1 MNVWAILFKARIC
14 QGIFFSHKE
23 LKLKAPGALLFS
35 VRGFFLYVFAKLI
48 DSFTDILSKDVNMNT
63 FTRSIDLLQRA
74 MDATSLRYQV
84 SANNLAH
91 SEVPN
96 FKRST
101 VNFESELKRA
111 FESEE
116 KARNGFQL
124 TRTDSR
130 HIALNV
136 PYDYRNVEPR
146 RVLDYTTTAK
156 ANGNNVDAETEA
168 NNILQIQ
175 MQYRLLTQLTGFEFS
190 QLNTVMKK

>member
-1 MNVWAILFKARIC
+1 
-14 QGIFFSHKE
+14 
-23 LKLKAPGALLFS
+23 
-35 VRGFFLYVFAKLI
+35 
-48 DSFTDILSKDVNMNT
+48 MNT
-63 FTRSIDLLQRA
+63 FTRSVDLLQRA
-74 MDATSLRYQV
+74 MDATSLCYQV
-84 SANNLAH
+84 SANNLAN

-124 TRTDSR
+124 ARTDER
-130 HIALNV
+130 HISLNE
-136 PYDYRNVEPR
+136 PYDYRDVEPR

-175 MQYRLLTQLTGFEFS
+175 MQYRLLTQLAGFEFS

>member
-1 MNVWAILFKARIC
+1 M
-14 QGIFFSHKE
+14 
-23 LKLKAPGALLFS
+23 
-35 VRGFFLYVFAKLI
+35 
-48 DSFTDILSKDVNMNT
+48 
-63 FTRSIDLLQRA
+63 LQRS
-74 MDATSLRYQV
+74 MDVLSLRYQV
-84 SANNLAH
+84 TANNLAN

-116 KARNGFQL
+116 KAKNGFQL

-130 HIALNV
+130 HIPLNE
-136 PYDYRNVEPR
+136 PYDYRDVEPR

-175 MQYRLLTQLTGFEFS
+175 MQYRLLSQLTGFEFS
-190 QLNTVMKK
+190 QINSVMKK

>member
-1 MNVWAILFKARIC
+1 MN
-14 QGIFFSHKE
+14 S
-23 LKLKAPGALLFS
+23 
-35 VRGFFLYVFAKLI
+35 
-48 DSFTDILSKDVNMNT
+48 
-63 FTRSIDLLQRA
+63 FTRSVDLLHRA

-84 SANNLAH
+84 SANNLAN

-116 KARNGFQL
+116 KAKNAFQL
-124 TRTDSR
+124 ARTDER
-130 HIALNV
+130 HISLYE
-136 PYDYRNVEPR
+136 PYDYRDVEPR
-146 RVLDYTTTAK
+146 RVLDYATAAK

-175 MQYRLLTQLTGFEFS
+175 MQYRLLTQLTNFEFS
-190 QLNTVMKK
+190 QVNAVMKK

>member
-1 MNVWAILFKARIC
+1 
-14 QGIFFSHKE
+14 
-23 LKLKAPGALLFS
+23 
-35 VRGFFLYVFAKLI
+35 
-48 DSFTDILSKDVNMNT
+48 MNT
-63 FTRSIDLLQRA
+63 FTRSVDLLQRA
-74 MDATSLRYQV
+74 MEATSLRYQV
-84 SANNLAH
+84 SANNLAN

-124 TRTDSR
+124 ARTDER
-130 HIALNV
+130 HISLNE
-136 PYDYRNVEPR
+136 PYDYRDVEPR

-175 MQYRLLTQLTGFEFS
+175 MQYRLLTQLAGFEFS